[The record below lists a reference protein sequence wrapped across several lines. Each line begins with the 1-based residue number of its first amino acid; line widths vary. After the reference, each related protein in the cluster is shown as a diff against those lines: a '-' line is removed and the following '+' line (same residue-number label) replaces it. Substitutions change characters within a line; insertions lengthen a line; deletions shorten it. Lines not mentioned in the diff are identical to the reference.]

1 MIGGTSGSEAKLC
14 QPFSS
19 QSKTTQTRS
28 ASLGSRN
35 TVAPLHPYCFR
46 FSRLLVEKIFRKRSK
61 SSTFVVA
68 SNISLSFECALL
80 EKLHPARPTAPMAAT
95 DFISKRRENDAASS
109 VISVDG

>member
-28 ASLGSRN
+28 FSLGSRN

-46 FSRLLVEKIFRKRSK
+46 FSKLLVEKIFRKRSK
-61 SSTFVVA
+61 SSTLVVA

-80 EKLHPARPTAPMAAT
+80 EKIDPAALTAPMAAAV
-95 DFISKRRENDAASS
+95 FISERRESQAARRLSS
-109 VISVDG
+109 VD